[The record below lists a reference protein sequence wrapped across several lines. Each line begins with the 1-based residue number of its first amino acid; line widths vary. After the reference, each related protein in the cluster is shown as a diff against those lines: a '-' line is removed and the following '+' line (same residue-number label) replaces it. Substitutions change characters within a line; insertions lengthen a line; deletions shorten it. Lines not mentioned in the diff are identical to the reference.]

1 MILSCVPQF
10 DRAIID
16 FGNVTNTFTDQN
28 DESASAIIITWDAV
42 MIQNDN
48 TVHDAVYWVSAG
60 AEYNYEMEVFVAQ
73 ASFTAKTDPEVRFE
87 YGTAGI
93 KKKFLLKRSA
103 VDNCVYGIR
112 TQNLN
117 CSCIQW

>member
-16 FGNVTNTFTDQN
+16 FGNVTNGFTDQN
-28 DESASAIIITWDAV
+28 DESASSIIITWDAV

-48 TVHDAVYWVSAG
+48 TVNDAVYWVSAG

-73 ASFTAKTDPEVRFE
+73 ASFTAKTDAEVRSE
-87 YGTAGI
+87 YGTAG
-93 KKKFLLKRSA
+93 
-103 VDNCVYGIR
+103 V
-112 TQNLN
+112 
-117 CSCIQW
+117 

>member
-1 MILSCVPQF
+1 
-10 DRAIID
+10 
-16 FGNVTNTFTDQN
+16 
-28 DESASAIIITWDAV
+28 

-87 YGTAGI
+87 YGTAGV
-93 KKKFLLKRSA
+93 KKNFFIEEKSCWQLRLRYTNAKFKLFVHS
-103 VDNCVYGIR
+103 VVVVTDC
-112 TQNLN
+112 
-117 CSCIQW
+117 